1 MMLSDTSFDI
11 RDKTGTLQQNG
22 LGPHFS
28 VHLGIGEKFHV
39 LDWLAIDVSLTDT
52 LYSDRPD
59 FENRSVLQN
68 LVSLTWGCA
77 SGCRSASTT
86 RSRDHDPR
94 ASSRAPPRNR
104 LPAAALR
111 AGPGR
116 ALPFA
121 GVGRRGRRCGQGL
134 RRQGRGREREQGRPG
149 DAGRQDPAGLGQRLL
164 QAGPLRGRPRRRH
177 LAGRRLLPE
186 VRLRPDDQLPR
197 DGDRLR
203 RLHGSYLLNT
213 PGGAVNVCGSE
224 GCRSPQMS
232 DLDSVPGNVSVLAGL
247 EVAWSP
253 FYGKVNI
260 MAEKVLHFDTS
271 IFIGGDLIMYG
282 AYDPKKQV
290 NGVTVGGNA
299 QTPTAGGHIGIGER
313 VVFNDFLALRIELR
327 DYMYAGKTLLDTEF
341 QNQLMLEIG
350 VSFFLGSGSRD

>member
-1 MMLSDTSFDI
+1 MTPAL
-11 RDKTGTLQQNG
+11 
-22 LGPHFS
+22 
-28 VHLGIGEKFHV
+28 
-39 LDWLAIDVSLTDT
+39 
-52 LYSDRPD
+52 RP
-59 FENRSVLQN
+59 E
-68 LVSLTWGCA
+68 
-77 SGCRSASTT
+77 
-86 RSRDHDPR
+86 PR
-94 ASSRAPPRNR
+94 RGNR
-104 LPAAALR
+104 LPALLCALALGALCPSPAWAGEAAAAAKASDAKAEAENESKAAR
-111 AGPGR
+111 ATLADKIPPVSGNV
-116 ALPFA
+116 FYK
-121 GVGRRGRRCGQGL
+121 
-134 RRQGRGREREQGRPG
+134 QGRFEVAPAVGISLG
-149 DAGRQDPAGLGQRLL
+149 DAFFQKYAFGLMINYHVMETVSVG
-164 QAGPLRGRPRRRH
+164 
-177 LAGRRLLPE
+177 
-186 VRLRPDDQLPR
+186 
-197 DGDRLR
+197 
-203 RLHGSYLLNT
+203 LHGSYLLNT